1 MILIIILISCAGIT
15 FPSTE
20 SQGQLISEVYA
31 EAGIDPEDVEYVEA
45 HGTGTTIGDPQ
56 ETNGIALGFANTRT
70 KPLPIGAV
78 KSNMG
83 HSEHASGRA
92 FAWR

>member
-1 MILIIILISCAGIT
+1 MA
-15 FPSTE
+15 
-20 SQGQLISEVYA
+20 EVYA
-31 EAGIDPEDVEYVEA
+31 EAGVDPEDVEYVET

-56 ETNGIALGFANTRT
+56 ETNGIALGFAGTRK

-83 HSEHASGRA
+83 HTEHASGQ
-92 FAWR
+92 